1 MLARNSEQH
10 RCKRLAGRAHV
21 VGPLPAESIEI
32 FLQQELSMTRDQQAL
47 NIQRVVRWIDMQNF
61 FDQLRQRFWI

>member
-1 MLARNSEQH
+1 
-10 RCKRLAGRAHV
+10 
-21 VGPLPAESIEI
+21 
-32 FLQQELSMTRDQQAL
+32 MTRDQQAL